1 MATSMVRCPDMLAD
15 TICLYG
21 YWRSSSTWRVRIGL
35 HWKGVPFQYRAVN
48 LRAGEQERQEHLARS
63 PMGHVPLLEVEEG
76 GRTLHLA
83 QSMAIL
89 EWLDERVPSPPLLP
103 ADPDGRA
110 RVRRLAEHVNSSIQ
124 PFQNAA
130 TLAWIHDHLPGRER
144 EWAAHWIAR
153 GLAAMEAEAG
163 RGAGR
168 FSHGDAVTLADLYL
182 VPQLSSG
189 RRFGVDLAR
198 FPRLLAIEAACR
210 ELEAFRR
217 SEPEVQP
224 DAPPPGAR

>member
-1 MATSMVRCPDMLAD
+1 MLAG
-15 TICLYG
+15 TVRLYG

-35 HWKGVPFQYRAVN
+35 HWKGIAFEYRAVD
-48 LRAGEQERQEHLARS
+48 LRAGEQRREEHLARS
-63 PMGHVPLLEVEEG
+63 AMGHVPLLEVTED

-89 EWLDERVPSPPLLP
+89 EWLEERSPSPPLLP

-144 EWAAHWIAR
+144 EWAAHWVGR
-153 GLAAMEAEAG
+153 GLAALEAEAS

-168 FSHGDAVTLADLYL
+168 FSHGDQVTLADLYL
-182 VPQLSSG
+182 VPQLQGG
-189 RRFGVDLAR
+189 RRFGVDLSR

-210 ELEAFRR
+210 GIEAFRLA
-217 SEPEVQP
+217 EPEAQP
-224 DAPPPGAR
+224 DAPAPVPR

>member
-1 MATSMVRCPDMLAD
+1 MTYRLH
-15 TICLYG
+15 G

-35 HWKGVPFQYRAVN
+35 HWKGIPFEHRPVN
-48 LRAGEQERQEHLARS
+48 LLAGEQRREEHLARS

-89 EWLDERVPSPPLLP
+89 EWLEERVPSPPLLP

-124 PFQNAA
+124 PFQNAV
-130 TLAWIHDHLPGRER
+130 TLAWIRERLPGQER

-153 GLAAMEAEAG
+153 GLAALEAEAS
-163 RGAGR
+163 RGVGR

-182 VPQLSSG
+182 VPQLHGG
-189 RRFGVDLAR
+189 RRFGVDLSA
-198 FPRLLAIEAACR
+198 FPGLLAIEAACR
-210 ELEAFRR
+210 DIEAFRR
-217 SEPEVQP
+217 SEPEAQP
-224 DAPPPGAR
+224 DAPPPGTR

>member
-1 MATSMVRCPDMLAD
+1 MLPG
-15 TICLYG
+15 TIRLYG

-35 HWKGVPFQYRAVN
+35 HWKGIAFEYRAVD
-48 LRAGEQERQEHLARS
+48 LRAGEQQREDHLARS
-63 PMGHVPLLEVEEG
+63 AMGHVPLLEVVED

-89 EWLDERVPSPPLLP
+89 EWLEERLPSPPLLP

-130 TLAWIHDHLPGRER
+130 TLAWIHDRLPGQER
-144 EWAAHWIAR
+144 EWAAYWIAR
-153 GLAAMEAEAG
+153 GLAAMEAEAA

-182 VPQLSSG
+182 VPQLHSG
-189 RRFGVDLAR
+189 RRFGVDLSR
-198 FPRLLAIEAACR
+198 FPRLTAIEGACR
-210 ELEAFRR
+210 ELQAFRL
-217 SEPEVQP
+217 SEPDVQP
-224 DAPPPGAR
+224 DAPSPASR

>member
-1 MATSMVRCPDMLAD
+1 MTYRLH
-15 TICLYG
+15 G

-35 HWKGVPFQYRAVN
+35 HWKGIPFEHRVVN
-48 LRAGEQERQEHLARS
+48 LLAGEQRREEHLAVS

-76 GRTLHLA
+76 GRTLYLA

-89 EWLDERVPSPPLLP
+89 EWLEERVASPPLLP

-124 PFQNAA
+124 PFQNAV
-130 TLAWIHDHLPGRER
+130 TLAWIRERLPGQER
-144 EWAAHWIAR
+144 EWAAHWVAR
-153 GLAAMEAEAG
+153 GLGALEAEAA

-182 VPQLSSG
+182 VPQLHGG
-189 RRFGVDLAR
+189 RRFGVDLSR
-198 FPRLLAIEAACR
+198 FPGLLAIEAACR
-210 ELEAFRR
+210 DIEAFRK
-217 SEPEVQP
+217 SEPDVQP
-224 DAPPPGAR
+224 DAQPPGSR